1 MTMKK
6 MTLTMVALLSMTA
19 MQAQDNNESKQ
30 QPQEQAAKT
39 LILPEGQRP
48 KVMDLNGSPELRTE
62 RMKKELT
69 LTDEQT
75 AQVLKLNKEYQEV
88 FTQDSRRGGN
98 MRQQRQRADGETAA
112 TAPQRS
118 QRPQLTDEQKA
129 EMKAKMEKRKA
140 YNEQLKTILTAEQYE
155 KYQKSQMRQ
164 GGRRGQGGPR
174 RQGGSRGP
182 RPERQAQTP
191 TE

>member
-1 MTMKK
+1 MKK

-19 MQAQDNNESKQ
+19 MQAQDNNSTQTTKQ
-30 QPQEQAAKT
+30 AEAKT

-48 KVMDLNGSPELRTE
+48 KVMDLNGTPELRTE
-62 RMKKELT
+62 RMRKELS

-75 AQVLKLNKEYQEV
+75 TKILALNKEYQDV
-88 FTQDSRRGGN
+88 LAQDSRKGGN
-98 MRQQRQRADGETAA
+98 MRPQKQQKADGETAA
-112 TAPQRS
+112 TPQQK

-140 YNEQLKTILTAEQYE
+140 YNSQLKNILTAAQYE
-155 KYQKSQMRQ
+155 KYQKAQMRK
-164 GGRRGQGGPR
+164 GPRHGHGKHHRKGGPR
-174 RQGGSRGP
+174 GP
-182 RPERQAQTP
+182 RQRQAP